1 MNDELKTRIA
11 ELKTRIAELQA
22 DLKELMGELTERI
35 DTKVA
40 SKDLNWGHAGDLGFY
55 RERLRDVLGYNG

>member
-1 MNDELKTRIA
+1 MDAALKTRIEELQA
-11 ELKTRIAELQA
+11 ELKG
-22 DLKELMGELTERI
+22 LMGELAERI

-40 SKDLNWGHAGDLGFY
+40 SKELNWGHAGDLGYY

>member
-1 MNDELKTRIA
+1 MDAALKTRIEELQT
-11 ELKTRIAELQA
+11 ELKG
-22 DLKELMGELTERI
+22 LMGELAERI

-40 SKDLNWGHAGDLGFY
+40 SKELNWGHAGDLGYY